1 VRILLV
7 TSRYPWPP
15 RRGDQVRAVQ
25 QLDFLAG
32 AHEVT
37 LLTPEPGPGRPA
49 PAAADASFQVETYRP
64 GAAAAV
70 VGIGR
75 ALLDGSPLQSGL
87 FRSADLGRKL
97 RALAP
102 RHDLA
107 ILQLVRLAGHLAD
120 VGATPLLADLI
131 DSLALNF
138 ERRAALDRSS
148 LRPLLRLEAR
158 RLAHAERRLV
168 ERAAGA
174 LVVSERDRRA
184 VAAGLPEEQARKL
197 NVVPLAVE
205 GPVLAA
211 PAAGR
216 PLLALT
222 GNLGYFPNADAVTW
236 WLTEVWPALRARRP
250 EARVVVAGDRPGRA
264 VRRAVARARSG
275 VKLVPSPPDL
285 GALLRRATLALA
297 PLRAGSGLPIKVLE
311 AWAAGVP
318 VVASPWAAAGTTGR
332 PWEDFHLAE
341 RPEEWVEAILDLLD
355 DAAERQRLAA
365 AGRRRLAA
373 DYAPAV
379 VRERLLASVEA
390 AAAGA

>member
-1 VRILLV
+1 MRLLLV

-15 RRGDQVRAVQ
+15 RRGDQVRTVQ

-37 LLTPEPGPGRPA
+37 LLTPEPGPDRPA
-49 PAAADASFQVETYRP
+49 PAVAGASFLVETYRL

-87 FRSADLGRKL
+87 FRSPDLGRKL

-107 ILQLVRLAGHLAD
+107 ILQLVRLALHLDD
-120 VGATPLLADLI
+120 VGATPVLADLI

-184 VAAGLPEEQARKL
+184 VAAGLPEEQGRKL
-197 NVVPLAVE
+197 SVVPLAVE
-205 GPVLAA
+205 GSVLAA
-211 PAAGR
+211 PAEGR

-222 GNLGYFPNADAVTW
+222 GNLGYFPNADAAAW
-236 WLTEVWPALRARRP
+236 WLAEVWPALRARRP
-250 EARVVVAGDRPGRA
+250 EVRVVVAGDRPGRA
-264 VRRAVARARSG
+264 VRRAVARAGSG
-275 VKLVPSPPDL
+275 VELMPSPPDL

-297 PLRAGSGLPIKVLE
+297 PLRCGSGLPIKVLE
-311 AWAAGVP
+311 AWAAEVP
-318 VVASPWAAAGTTGR
+318 VVASPWAAAGTTCR
-332 PWEDFHLAE
+332 PGEDLRLAE
-341 RPEEWVEAILDLLD
+341 RPAEWVEAVLGLLD
-355 DAAERQRLAA
+355 DPAERQRLAA

-390 AAAGA
+390 AVAAA

>member
-1 VRILLV
+1 
-7 TSRYPWPP
+7 
-15 RRGDQVRAVQ
+15 VRAVQ
-25 QLDFLAG
+25 QLEVLG
-32 AHEVT
+32 AEHEVT
-37 LLTPEPGPGRPA
+37 LLTPEPGPDRPA
-49 PAAADASFQVETYRP
+49 PAAAGASFQVETYRL
-64 GAAAAV
+64 GAAGAV

-87 FRSADLGRKL
+87 FRSPDLGRKL

-107 ILQLVRLAGHLAD
+107 ILQLVRLALHLDD
-120 VGATPLLADLI
+120 VGATPVLADLI

-138 ERRAALDRSS
+138 ERRAALDRSY

-184 VAAGLPEEQARKL
+184 VAAGLPEEQVRKL

-205 GPVLAA
+205 GSVLAA
-211 PAAGR
+211 PAEGR

-236 WLTEVWPALRARRP
+236 WLTEVWPALRAQRP
-250 EARVVVAGDRPGRA
+250 EVRVVVAGDRPGRA
-264 VRRAVARARSG
+264 VRRAVARAGSG
-275 VKLVPSPPDL
+275 VELVPSPPDL

-297 PLRAGSGLPIKVLE
+297 PLRCGSGLPIKVLE

-318 VVASPWAAAGTTGR
+318 VVASPWAAAGTTAR
-332 PWEDFHLAE
+332 PGEDLRLAD
-341 RPEEWVEAILDLLD
+341 RPAEWVEAVLGLLD
-355 DAAERQRLAA
+355 GRAERQRLAA

-379 VRERLLASVEA
+379 VRERLLASVVVA
-390 AAAGA
+390 VATP